1 MNYPPFCF
9 VAEVLIR
16 GENLKNLAR
25 KTREFYSTLRN
36 RSQEIEVLGPALA
49 SGPGLRRKETIQVIL
64 KSRRRKSLEDVLRES
79 LQTVRMRKSLL
90 FYE

>member
-16 GENLKNLAR
+16 GANLKNLAR

-36 RSQEIEVLGPALA
+36 RSREIEVLGPARA

-64 KSRRRKSLEDVLRES
+64 KSKRRKILEDILRES
-79 LQTVRMRKSLL
+79 LQAIRVRKSIL